1 MIYDKDLLSKLL
13 KSKIAKSKSKDEIID
28 ELLSYLDK
36 ENQKAL
42 KNALDELF
50 LMIVTHKDDANLQK
64 LIANKINA
72 LELNIPNIEY
82 EEIYSKFASEVMFE
96 NKINNVP
103 PTFSFDETD
112 IKALEVMRKNFYWM
126 KNDYNEKISNDLKA
140 ITAKVFNGE
149 ITRANMAEILKEK
162 FKGVLSANTSYF
174 EGVSDHII
182 SQAQNI
188 ARVNQ
193 SSKYGVKHY
202 KVLAR
207 IDSRTSDICR
217 SMNGR
222 IIPASHIE
230 TQSNNIQNAK
240 DINEKKAAA
249 IWRNEPFLG
258 KILPS
263 NFGLPPYHF
272 RCRTELVPVWIDNED
287 VGGVTMTNTSP
298 LNKDEVIK
306 HIDKTG
312 VERVLSKENYFGGNH
327 TKPLNERYSK
337 KDFISALNSI
347 TQIAPYTSKENRA
360 NALTQNNCVLSFNGD
375 EIVTMI
381 KFENKQDAQAYF
393 RKNVAWDKREIIKTR
408 WWLG

>member
-149 ITRANMAEILKEK
+149 ITRANMAE
-162 FKGVLSANTSYF
+162 
-174 EGVSDHII
+174 
-182 SQAQNI
+182 
-188 ARVNQ
+188 
-193 SSKYGVKHY
+193 
-202 KVLAR
+202 
-207 IDSRTSDICR
+207 
-217 SMNGR
+217 
-222 IIPASHIE
+222 
-230 TQSNNIQNAK
+230 
-240 DINEKKAAA
+240 
-249 IWRNEPFLG
+249 
-258 KILPS
+258 
-263 NFGLPPYHF
+263 
-272 RCRTELVPVWIDNED
+272 
-287 VGGVTMTNTSP
+287 
-298 LNKDEVIK
+298 
-306 HIDKTG
+306 
-312 VERVLSKENYFGGNH
+312 
-327 TKPLNERYSK
+327 
-337 KDFISALNSI
+337 
-347 TQIAPYTSKENRA
+347 
-360 NALTQNNCVLSFNGD
+360 
-375 EIVTMI
+375 
-381 KFENKQDAQAYF
+381 
-393 RKNVAWDKREIIKTR
+393 
-408 WWLG
+408 

>member
-149 ITRANMAEILKEK
+149 ITRANMAETLKEK
-162 FKGVLSANTSYF
+162 FKGV
-174 EGVSDHII
+174 
-182 SQAQNI
+182 
-188 ARVNQ
+188 
-193 SSKYGVKHY
+193 
-202 KVLAR
+202 
-207 IDSRTSDICR
+207 
-217 SMNGR
+217 
-222 IIPASHIE
+222 
-230 TQSNNIQNAK
+230 
-240 DINEKKAAA
+240 
-249 IWRNEPFLG
+249 
-258 KILPS
+258 
-263 NFGLPPYHF
+263 
-272 RCRTELVPVWIDNED
+272 
-287 VGGVTMTNTSP
+287 
-298 LNKDEVIK
+298 
-306 HIDKTG
+306 
-312 VERVLSKENYFGGNH
+312 
-327 TKPLNERYSK
+327 
-337 KDFISALNSI
+337 
-347 TQIAPYTSKENRA
+347 
-360 NALTQNNCVLSFNGD
+360 
-375 EIVTMI
+375 
-381 KFENKQDAQAYF
+381 
-393 RKNVAWDKREIIKTR
+393 
-408 WWLG
+408 

>member
-149 ITRANMAEILKEK
+149 
-162 FKGVLSANTSYF
+162 
-174 EGVSDHII
+174 
-182 SQAQNI
+182 
-188 ARVNQ
+188 
-193 SSKYGVKHY
+193 
-202 KVLAR
+202 
-207 IDSRTSDICR
+207 
-217 SMNGR
+217 
-222 IIPASHIE
+222 
-230 TQSNNIQNAK
+230 
-240 DINEKKAAA
+240 
-249 IWRNEPFLG
+249 
-258 KILPS
+258 
-263 NFGLPPYHF
+263 
-272 RCRTELVPVWIDNED
+272 
-287 VGGVTMTNTSP
+287 
-298 LNKDEVIK
+298 
-306 HIDKTG
+306 
-312 VERVLSKENYFGGNH
+312 
-327 TKPLNERYSK
+327 
-337 KDFISALNSI
+337 
-347 TQIAPYTSKENRA
+347 
-360 NALTQNNCVLSFNGD
+360 
-375 EIVTMI
+375 
-381 KFENKQDAQAYF
+381 
-393 RKNVAWDKREIIKTR
+393 
-408 WWLG
+408 

>member
-140 ITAKVFNGE
+140 ITAKV
-149 ITRANMAEILKEK
+149 
-162 FKGVLSANTSYF
+162 
-174 EGVSDHII
+174 
-182 SQAQNI
+182 
-188 ARVNQ
+188 
-193 SSKYGVKHY
+193 
-202 KVLAR
+202 
-207 IDSRTSDICR
+207 
-217 SMNGR
+217 
-222 IIPASHIE
+222 
-230 TQSNNIQNAK
+230 
-240 DINEKKAAA
+240 
-249 IWRNEPFLG
+249 
-258 KILPS
+258 
-263 NFGLPPYHF
+263 
-272 RCRTELVPVWIDNED
+272 
-287 VGGVTMTNTSP
+287 
-298 LNKDEVIK
+298 
-306 HIDKTG
+306 
-312 VERVLSKENYFGGNH
+312 
-327 TKPLNERYSK
+327 
-337 KDFISALNSI
+337 
-347 TQIAPYTSKENRA
+347 
-360 NALTQNNCVLSFNGD
+360 
-375 EIVTMI
+375 
-381 KFENKQDAQAYF
+381 
-393 RKNVAWDKREIIKTR
+393 
-408 WWLG
+408 